1 MKSSKRIFALIGI
14 ILLAALY
21 ITTLVLAF
29 LDPTPGKVYFK
40 SGLFLCVVIPVLMY
54 AYILVYKYLSDKKH

>member
-14 ILLAALY
+14 ILLAVLY

-29 LDPTPGKVYFK
+29 IDPSPEKVYFK
-40 SGLFLCVVIPVLMY
+40 AGLFLCVVVPVLLY
-54 AYILVYKYLSDKKH
+54 AYILVYKYLRDKRK